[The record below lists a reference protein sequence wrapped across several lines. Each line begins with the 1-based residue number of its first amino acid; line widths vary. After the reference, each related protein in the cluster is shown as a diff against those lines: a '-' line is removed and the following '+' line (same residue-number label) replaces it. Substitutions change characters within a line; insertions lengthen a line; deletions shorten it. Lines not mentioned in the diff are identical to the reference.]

1 VHTLPRD
8 HNLDNEHNR
17 PYEVRERSQ
26 KGDCRGPR
34 VMRDAAAAL
43 IQGLMHHFRPEVETQ
58 IRNFRAKEGGVI
70 FGGRMTAGV
79 DPSLA
84 LPDDLEA

>member
-1 VHTLPRD
+1 MHALPRG
-8 HNLDNEHNR
+8 HNLDDEHDG
-17 PYEVRERSQ
+17 PYEVRERSERENVVVLELS
-26 KGDCRGPR
+26 G
-34 VMRDAAAAL
+34 DAAVSL

-58 IRNFRAKEGGVI
+58 IQDFGAKEGGVVL
-70 FGGRMTAGV
+70 GGRMTAGV